1 MSVNSWIKTHWKTNY
16 KKWLKRYWQTTKNDY
31 NKRELQK
38 VICSSIIKGRW
49 KKTMLK
55 GDENMSNKEFN
66 SYLEMLIILTE
77 KAQSKEEIIKDIK
90 RIQEKLNE

>member
-1 MSVNSWIKTHWKTNY
+1 
-16 KKWLKRYWQTTKNDY
+16 
-31 NKRELQK
+31 
-38 VICSSIIKGRW
+38 
-49 KKTMLK
+49 MLK

-90 RIQEKLNE
+90 RIQEKLSE